1 MTGTLL
7 AILVAAAV
15 GLVAGWALARRRGN
29 AGPATESARAAE
41 LRRLERA
48 QAVAEE
54 RERIY
59 GDLHDDIGAKLLNLI
74 YAAERPGQADLAR
87 SILQDLRDVV
97 SRSRGTPGSLL
108 EVLADIRGESEQR
121 LAALGVD
128 LAWEQEETLP
138 DPALDHGHAL
148 HLFRIV
154 REALTN
160 ALRHAQPERIRIRV
174 RSDVANGAP
183 AKRLLLDVT
192 DDGAGIASGR
202 LGAGRGTSGMQE
214 RAAEL
219 QGSIA
224 WEAGTAGGT
233 KVVLQVPLP

>member
-1 MTGTLL
+1 MIVAAILL
-7 AILVAAAV
+7 ALAAGAAA
-15 GLVAGWALARRRGN
+15 GWWFARRR
-29 AGPATESARAAE
+29 APVADAVPAQDRH
-41 LRRLERA
+41 RLERA

-74 YAAERPGQADLAR
+74 YGAEKPAQADLAR

-108 EVLADIRGESEQR
+108 EVLADIRNETEQR

-128 LAWEQEETLP
+128 LAWEQHDPLP

-154 REALTN
+154 REAVTN
-160 ALRHAQPERIRIRV
+160 AVRHARPQHIRIRV
-174 RSDVANGAP
+174 RSDATSGSA
-183 AKRLLLDVT
+183 ARRLLLDVT
-192 DDGAGIASGR
+192 DDGGGIDSER
-202 LGAGRGTSGMQE
+202 LGAGRGTAGMQE

-224 WEAGTAGGT
+224 WQPGTAGGT
-233 KVVLQVPLP
+233 KVVLQMPLPEQ